1 MQNDEISKALK
12 TIENDISLIKHDL
25 NYHIRRTDLLTEHV
39 NQQEAYFKESLE
51 KQAEQ
56 NNKLLDIV
64 ANSNKHF
71 TSLLMKV
78 IITSVALLAG
88 LTALF
93 KLLLKS

>member
-1 MQNDEISKALK
+1 MQNDDISKVLQ
-12 TIENDISLIKHDL
+12 TIEADISLIKHDL

-39 NQQEAYFKESLE
+39 NQQELYFKESLE
-51 KQAEQ
+51 KQTEQ

-71 TSLLMKV
+71 TSLLLKV
-78 IITSVALLAG
+78 IITSSLVLGG